1 MFHGSEDRN
10 PVEDFNS
17 INEELKKYSEKL
29 SKRKQIILANKI
41 DVMQDET
48 LYKELEKV
56 AKKNNIEI
64 FKISAATN
72 TGLKEVFNRV
82 AEVLKT
88 LPKEDLIEYDE
99 KVVYTLKENKDEFN
113 VEIKNG
119 EYLVTGN
126 AIERLLGRVNME
138 DNESMYYFQKSLRE
152 LGIEEKLKQMGV
164 QEGDIV
170 KFVNWEF
177 EWYE

>member
-1 MFHGSEDRN
+1 MFHGSAARN
-10 PVEDFNS
+10 PGEDCNS
-17 INEELKKYSEKL
+17 INEEFKKYSEKL

-99 KVVYTLKENKDEFN
+99 KVV
-113 VEIKNG
+113 
-119 EYLVTGN
+119 
-126 AIERLLGRVNME
+126 
-138 DNESMYYFQKSLRE
+138 
-152 LGIEEKLKQMGV
+152 
-164 QEGDIV
+164 
-170 KFVNWEF
+170 
-177 EWYE
+177 